1 MVEKWCSYRTPS
13 WEKIGSLVDHKI
25 WNVAFLFFIFMPVF
39 ALFLKEIPSEV
50 IIEVNNYSYTLN
62 FGLPFPWWLL
72 YFAALFVSL
81 SKAIYVIFS
90 PSFIK
95 QYPDFQDFNLS
106 GRGGGD
112 LQKTLYNLVPFW
124 QRKQKNSLSSYVNS
138 FDEHIHFLNSSGIKN
153 ILQNQIWGSTEESFW
168 LVYDIANFSRTYFRL
183 LCSISLMLAGGCFLL
198 VIFKKIITVLG
209 LLA

>member
-1 MVEKWCSYRTPS
+1 
-13 WEKIGSLVDHKI
+13 L
-25 WNVAFLFFIFMPVF
+25 
-39 ALFLKEIPSEV
+39 
-50 IIEVNNYSYTLN
+50 
-62 FGLPFPWWLL
+62 LL

-106 GRGGGD
+106 GRGGGY